1 MSDSDRPQSPF
12 AGMADFSV
20 RTPLRV
26 LSPDEMER
34 MPAEPRL
41 YLETEY
47 HQGPR
52 ANFSSADL
60 TGRDFSGL
68 NLRGIKMDRALLS
81 GARFH
86 RSPSPKREPYWHD
99 LTGGVLRRCGF
110 IPGASEWGEP
120 RFGQFRK
127 RLPRQGRDGVR
138 IDGQRSVARRLPA
151 SSRHERRSARCRRAH
166 RGRPPKGEPAWRRI
180 SSCKT

>member
-1 MSDSDRPQSPF
+1 MSESERPRSPF
-12 AGMADFSV
+12 AGMADLTA
-20 RTPLRV
+20 RTPVRV
-26 LSPDEMER
+26 LSPDEIER
-34 MPAEPRL
+34 MLAEHRL

-47 HQGPR
+47 HQGHR

-151 SSRHERRSARCRRAH
+151 
-166 RGRPPKGEPAWRRI
+166 
-180 SSCKT
+180 